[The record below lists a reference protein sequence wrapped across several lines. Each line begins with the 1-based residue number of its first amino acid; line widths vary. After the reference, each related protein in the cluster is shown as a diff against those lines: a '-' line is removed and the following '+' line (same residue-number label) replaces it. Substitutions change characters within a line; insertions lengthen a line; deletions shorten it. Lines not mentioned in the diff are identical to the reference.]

1 MNFKRPLS
9 ALVVSAVIVASPGLF
24 AWEASAQVVRGPA
37 PVAAGAVGAWG
48 AAVGRLATAV
58 QIAPAL
64 SASAPGLAPVLGR
77 LRLEISLRPLSHAQ
91 AQAALSFVARLP
103 DAAAQPEVFAS
114 LPLAERVKIIDA
126 AIAATS
132 GELQPRAEL
141 LLSREAK
148 GTLSKD
154 DRIELDRIAAR
165 WFYLAPATAAAVKT
179 SAAAARAGAALSL
192 AGRLARALTREKME
206 SPAAVVHSELAQVF
220 SGAAELTAG
229 MPAEAKPNRL
239 VPSLLAPYVVRALDE
254 AEVRARE
261 RGASEG
267 SVAKRIIENHIGL
280 FGRVADRDL
289 FGTLRARGEWS
300 EFVAAV
306 SLHAAERLG
315 AMGEEGR
322 LVLAKAGEGDELR
335 LAIPDWHPLFGRY
348 ASIAEWLTDAHGK
361 PDDSDDLKG
370 MPFFTAFGIPVLIE
384 RSLWPALII
393 TALQFSSMFL
403 TATPGFGPIG
413 HFSQGLALTALLY
426 LSVLGHEFGHAVAA
440 HLFGIRTK
448 KIILNFLGGGAE
460 IVRGFRQALPEF
472 VIALAG
478 PIVSALIGASALAL
492 AALLH
497 NPVATPI
504 LLFTGK
510 LNLIL
515 AALNMLPLF
524 PMDGARVLRAALTR
538 LFGSYR
544 ATRFVGLVSAALS
557 LLLMAN
563 GVNVYLLGG
572 SVATAL
578 IRFAFGAYFLSMS
591 KAMAVHPGTATVDEK
606 SAK

>member
-1 MNFKRPLS
+1 MNLKRPLS
-9 ALVVSAVIVASPGLF
+9 ALVVSAIIIASPGLF
-24 AWEASAQVVRGPA
+24 AWEASAQVARGPA
-37 PVAAGAVGAWG
+37 PVAAGAVAAWG
-48 AAVGRLATAV
+48 AAVSRLATAV
-58 QIAPAL
+58 QISPDL
-64 SASAPGLAPVLGR
+64 SASAPGLSPVLGR
-77 LRLEISLRPLSHAQ
+77 LRLEMSLQPQSYAE

-103 DAAAQPEVFAS
+103 GTAADPKVFAA

-126 AIAATS
+126 AVAATS
-132 GELQPRAEL
+132 AELKPVAAFLLNRAAVETLSKEERAEL
-141 LLSREAK
+141 
-148 GTLSKD
+148 
-154 DRIELDRIAAR
+154 DRVAAR
-165 WFYLAPATAAAVKT
+165 WFYLAPETAAAVKT
-179 SAAAARAGAALSL
+179 AAAAARAGAALGL
-192 AGRLARALTREKME
+192 AGRLSRALTREKAE
-206 SPAAVVHSELAQVF
+206 SPAAVVHSELVQLF
-220 SGAAELTAG
+220 TGAAELTENS
-229 MPAEAKPNRL
+229 PAEADRL
-239 VPSLLAPYVVRALDE
+239 VPGLLAPYVARALDE

-261 RGASEG
+261 RGVSEG
-267 SVAKRIIENHIGL
+267 GIAKRIIENHIGL
-280 FGRVADRDL
+280 FGRVANRDL
-289 FGTLRARGEWS
+289 FETLRARGEWT

-315 AMGEEGR
+315 TMGEEGR

-361 PDDSDDLKG
+361 PDDSKDLTG
-370 MPFFTAFGIPVLIE
+370 MPFFTAFGIPVRIE
-384 RSLWPALII
+384 HSLWPALII

-413 HFSQGLALTALLY
+413 HFAQGLATTALLY

-440 HLFGIRTK
+440 RLFGIRTK

-492 AALLH
+492 AVILH
-497 NPVATPI
+497 NPAVTPI

-557 LLLMAN
+557 LFLMAN
-563 GVNVYLLGG
+563 GVNVYLSGG
-572 SVATAL
+572 SAVTAL

-591 KAMAVHPGTATVDEK
+591 KAMAVHPGTTTIDEK
-606 SAK
+606 TGK